1 MTSNTNPP
9 DLATGYPAG
18 DLQDGRMIQGR
29 VGDEDVILARHKDEF
44 FAVGAGCTHYHGPL
58 AEGLIVGDELRCP
71 LHHAC
76 FSLRTGLALCAPA
89 FDSIPRWRVER
100 IGDRIFV
107 REKLPSLA
115 QYPESNTTRPPNSP
129 SSVVIVGGG
138 AAGLAAADMLR
149 RKGYDGPVTMISA
162 DDAAPYDRPNLSKE
176 FLSGDAPEE
185 WMPLRS
191 PDFYAS
197 RGINLALNQRVT
209 SIDVGRKRVHLDG
222 EETQDFDALLLAI
235 GADPVKI
242 DVPGALDSQLHYLRT
257 FADSRALVEK
267 AQSAKHVI
275 VVGASFIGLEVAAAL
290 RERNIAVHIVAPG
303 RVPLERVF
311 GQEIGRFIQKLH
323 ESHGVTFHMGET
335 VARVDGRHVT
345 LSGGSKLDADFLALG
360 VGVRPAL
367 ALAEQAGLR
376 VDRGVV
382 VNEYLET
389 SAPGVLAAGDVARWP
404 DPHSGQM
411 IRIEHWVVAERQ
423 GQVA

>member
-138 AAGLAAADMLR
+138 AAGLAAGDMLR

-162 DDAAPYDRPNLSKE
+162 DNASPYDRPNVSKDY
-176 FLSGDAPEE
+176 LQGPIPDE
-185 WMPLRS
+185 WMNLRL
-191 PDFYAS
+191 PEFYKEHGMDVVLES
-197 RGINLALNQRVT
+197 RVS
-209 SIDVGRKRVHLDG
+209 SIDTHQRQIQLQDGRTFKFG
-222 EETQDFDALLLAI
+222 ALLLA
-235 GADPVKI
+235 
-242 DVPGALDSQLHYLRT
+242 
-257 FADSRALVEK
+257 
-267 AQSAKHVI
+267 
-275 VVGASFIGLEVAAAL
+275 
-290 RERNIAVHIVAPG
+290 
-303 RVPLERVF
+303 
-311 GQEIGRFIQKLH
+311 
-323 ESHGVTFHMGET
+323 
-335 VARVDGRHVT
+335 
-345 LSGGSKLDADFLALG
+345 
-360 VGVRPAL
+360 
-367 ALAEQAGLR
+367 
-376 VDRGVV
+376 
-382 VNEYLET
+382 
-389 SAPGVLAAGDVARWP
+389 
-404 DPHSGQM
+404 
-411 IRIEHWVVAERQ
+411 
-423 GQVA
+423 